1 LEFLTILCIYR
12 AIAIAI
18 ANAEDAELELICI
31 LFPVTETVI
40 FVPAVIPTVPV
51 NPETEFTKFTG
62 KTDSTYPLTAFAVG
76 ILMLDPEIIAPLAPV
91 IPAPIQTG
99 AEAPLPIQKV
109 LFVELKTG
117 SANVN
122 PDAVVGF

>member
-1 LEFLTILCIYR
+1 MTNAGVTPDEALEF
-12 AIAIAI
+12 
-18 ANAEDAELELICI
+18 ICI
-31 LFPVTETVI
+31 LFPVMETVI
-40 FVPAVIPTVPV
+40 FVPAVMLIAPV

-76 ILMLDPEIIAPLAPV
+76 ILMFDPESIAPLAPV
-91 IPAPIQTG
+91 IPAPTQTG
-99 AEAPLPIQKV
+99 AEAPLPIHKV

-117 SANVN
+117 SPDVN